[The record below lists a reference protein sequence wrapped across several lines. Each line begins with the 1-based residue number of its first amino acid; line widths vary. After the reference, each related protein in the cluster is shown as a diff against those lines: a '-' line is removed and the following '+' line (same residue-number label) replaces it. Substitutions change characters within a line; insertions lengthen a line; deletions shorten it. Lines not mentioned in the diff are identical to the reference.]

1 MTQLLL
7 ESEPKGQATCP
18 KNEQAIAQLELE
30 QYISDQADALAPFVL
45 TYSFDYK
52 QFDDFTLQSKAR
64 TTLFNFLG
72 FVRSSFDGLLACGRA
87 LQDVYFDC
95 LALGTNGKKIFGAW
109 LESADFGASRYIAYS
124 AMEIHTWF
132 NSLTLRLQRLVK
144 EKVQSWSVAALRQL
158 TKVSTDLVKELV
170 GTGKK
175 TAAQIKTV
183 ARKEKTNCLLTL
195 ASQAP
200 PASPASPT
208 TPSFAPGVRIVVTG
222 DDQGWNGY
230 KGVITN
236 KLEQNGTEYWWVL
249 LDYVLS
255 QGLET
260 KHLFKTTQLK
270 SDVATFDVP
279 KPNSTQMFTA
289 AQVEQKIAE
298 ALAQRDKEKAEEEL
312 GRFVELRDAARLAV
326 TEEIQAAKLH
336 AQKMTEVKEELIQ
349 QLVEKEHELERMRS
363 LPVKNQQ
370 LEERIVQLEK
380 ALQDANKNSWSNTF
394 STQAAKVVN
403 SQLEKTITPLMSEVE
418 RLKDLVE
425 TQEQELVQLQ
435 VLLNKQLK
443 ELTFLRQPEAP
454 TVDAE
459 VEEQTTIA
467 LIRGNGR
474 AVWLGWLE
482 SPRIPRCQW
491 NLTYVGAIK
500 AFISDLA
507 AEQHNY
513 QQQEIAF

>member
-7 ESEPKGQATCP
+7 ECEREGQAGLCSIACQ
-18 KNEQAIAQLELE
+18 KNEQARVQLELE
-30 QYISDQADALAPFVL
+30 QYIEAQADAKAPFAL
-45 TYSFDYK
+45 TYTFDYN
-52 QFDDFTLQSKAR
+52 QFDDPKLQSKAR

-87 LQDVYFDC
+87 LQDVYSDC
-95 LALGTNGKKIFGAW
+95 LAQGTNGKKIFEAW
-109 LESADFGASRYIAYS
+109 LLSADFGASRYIATS
-124 AMEIHTWF
+124 AMEIHAWF
-132 NSLTLRLQRLVK
+132 DSLPHRLQRLVK

-183 ARKEKTNCLLTL
+183 ARKEKTNCLSTL
-195 ASQAP
+195 
-200 PASPASPT
+200 ASPT

-236 KLEQNGTEYWWVL
+236 KFEQNGTECWWVL
-249 LDYVLS
+249 LDHVQP

-270 SDVATFDVP
+270 LEVAAKDVA
-279 KPNSTQMFTA
+279 KPDSTQMFSA

-298 ALAQRDKEKAEEEL
+298 ALAQRDQEKASEEL
-312 GRFVELRDAARLAV
+312 GRFVELQDAARLAV
-326 TEEIQAAKLH
+326 TEEILAAKLH
-336 AQKMTEVKEELIQ
+336 AQKMTQAKEELIQ
-349 QLVEKEHELERMRS
+349 QLVEKERELERVSS
-363 LPVKNQQ
+363 LQVKNQQ
-370 LEERIVQLEK
+370 LEQRIVQLEK
-380 ALQDANKNSWSNTF
+380 ALEDANKNSWSNTF
-394 STQAAKVVN
+394 SNQAAKVVN
-403 SQLEKTITPLMSEVE
+403 SQLEKTITPLMLEVE

-425 TQEQELVQLQ
+425 TQELEIVQLQ
-435 VLLNKQLK
+435 ALKNKQLE
-443 ELTFLRQPEAP
+443 EL

-467 LIRGNGR
+467 EFGEMGERFGWAGWSRRGYR
-474 AVWLGWLE
+474 ATSGILHT
-482 SPRIPRCQW
+482 RI
-491 NLTYVGAIK
+491 GAIK
-500 AFISDLA
+500 AFVSDLA
-507 AEQHNY
+507 DEQ
-513 QQQEIAF
+513 QREIAF